1 MLLPDH
7 QIAADINNG
16 RIRIAPYRPQNLQ
29 PASIDLTLSNQFYY
43 WPQTPLPP
51 LDVCRAEPDGIDAEC
66 NRFEVAPG
74 EFLLACTQELI
85 ELPDNIAAR
94 IEGKS
99 SLGRLALMVHSTA
112 GYVDPGFCGQLTL
125 EIVNLSKRVIILT
138 AGMPIAQLSFLQM
151 SRPAAHPYGSRQ
163 AGSHYQGQT
172 GPTPSAG
179 VRLPARPSG

>member
-7 QIAADINNG
+7 EIAAAINAG
-16 RIRIAPYRPQNLQ
+16 RIHIDPYRPQNLQ
-29 PASIDLTLSNQFYY
+29 PASIDLTLSNQFHY
-43 WPQTPLPP
+43 WSPTAQPP
-51 LDVCRAEPDGIDAEC
+51 LDVCRAEPDGIAAQC
-66 NRFEVAPG
+66 NRYEVAPG
-74 EFLLACTQELI
+74 EFLLACTQERI
-85 ELPDNIAAR
+85 TLPDDIAAR

-125 EIVNLSKRVIILT
+125 EIVNLSARVIILT

-151 SRPAAHPYGSRQ
+151 RQPAMHPYGSRQ

-179 VRLPARPSG
+179 VRLPARPAE